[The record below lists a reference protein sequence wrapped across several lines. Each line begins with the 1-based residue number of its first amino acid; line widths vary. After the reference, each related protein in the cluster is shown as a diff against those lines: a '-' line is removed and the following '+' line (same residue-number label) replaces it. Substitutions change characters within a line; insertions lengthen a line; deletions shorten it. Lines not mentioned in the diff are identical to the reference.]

1 MVMFHFLG
9 AVFLFL
15 LEHTV
20 YGIADA
26 SSSSSSSTAMFF
38 GTASLDLIPASPD
51 CWLEAIEALKKR
63 SNSVFFDEGEDT
75 MDGQDGSKVVND
87 MTCSSM
93 TSEDQKFLAL
103 ELSRCHLL
111 DLGRPMFQFKD
122 KDERNTCSQTM
133 RDCNKNDGSQ
143 QTNNI
148 ASNCL
153 IHLTDPGVSTYTH
166 FFSYV
171 NQLCTRL
178 LSETIFGM
186 YYQTSNQLAQSSKI
200 AESKMQVL
208 IEQQDILF
216 DRWNEREKLVQEQFQ
231 GLERFQK
238 NLAIELERHQE
249 EFEILH
255 SITRK
260 ARSFIQHWSYG
271 IDSIARCFKII
282 YSLFRGAIYN
292 ICGILVVFVLTI
304 PMSFRWMRGYMV
316 AMILTEL
323 LTEIGVEWIS
333 DDGLAYINTFDTIRL
348 QLFYGIGY
356 FYLAGIF
363 FSALCGCF
371 KGRDESEVEKE
382 VFPEPNKESENEN
395 TFEQSRSQ
403 NNPYSQVESPNLNRR
418 STHQNPDLVPFHP
431 PQPLFVTPDGR
442 FTTRGSSSNEPIL
455 CQQMWNQGNPWVY
468 PYHTIVSPPPPPQ
481 MGATTSP
488 VTSCIRQNNSD
499 VAPQPADGS
508 IGLSYTAATSQGSTN
523 LKSRNVSEN
532 TVNKRNDYNDA
543 NIGRKINTN
552 NKRSLP
558 FTSDDKTPLK
568 RTRFD
573 NNNDGEDM

>member
-1 MVMFHFLG
+1 MYRFLG
-9 AVFLFL
+9 TVFLFL
-15 LEHTV
+15 LEQTV
-20 YGIADA
+20 HGNADA
-26 SSSSSSSTAMFF
+26 SSSSSSSTAIFF

-63 SNSVFFDEGEDT
+63 SNSVFFDGGEDI
-75 MDGQDGSKVVND
+75 MDGEDGSKVVND

-111 DLGRPMFQFKD
+111 DLGRPLFQFKD
-122 KDERNTCSQTM
+122 EDERNTCSQTM
-133 RDCNKNDGSQ
+133 RDCSKNDGSQ
-143 QTNNI
+143 QANNI
-148 ASNCL
+148 ATNCL

-186 YYQTSNQLAQSSKI
+186 YYQTSNQLARSSKI
-200 AESKMQVL
+200 AESKMQIL
-208 IEQQDILF
+208 IEQQDVLL
-216 DRWNEREKLVQEQFQ
+216 DRWNEREKHVQEKFR

-238 NLAIELERHQE
+238 TLAIELERHQE
-249 EFEILH
+249 EFEILY

-260 ARSFIQHWSYG
+260 ARSFIEHWSYG
-271 IDSIARCFKII
+271 NEYIARWFKVV

-292 ICGILVVFVLTI
+292 ICGILVVCVITI

-316 AMILTEL
+316 TMILMEL
-323 LTEIGVEWIS
+323 LTEFGIKWIS
-333 DDGLAYINTFDTIRL
+333 DDGLTYINTFDTIRL

-363 FSALCGCF
+363 LSALCGCF
-371 KGRDESEVEKE
+371 KGRGESEIEEE
-382 VFPEPNKESENEN
+382 VFTEPIEESENED
-395 TFEQSRSQ
+395 TLEQNRSQ
-403 NNPYSQVESPNLNRR
+403 NNPYSQVESPTLTRR
-418 STHQNPDLVPFHP
+418 STHQNPAFVPFPP

-442 FTTRGSSSNEPIL
+442 FTTQGSSNNEPIL

-468 PYHTIVSPPPPPQ
+468 SYHTVASPPPPPQ
-481 MGATTSP
+481 MGATTTP
-488 VTSCIRQNNSD
+488 VASCIRQNNSD
-499 VAPQPADGS
+499 IVPQPADGS
-508 IGLSYTAATSQGSTN
+508 IGLSCTIATSQGNTN
-523 LKSRNVSEN
+523 LNSRNVSEN
-532 TVNKRNDYNDA
+532 TGNKRNDVNDA
-543 NIGRKINTN
+543 NIERKINRN

-558 FTSDDKTPLK
+558 FTSDDKSPLK

-573 NNNDGEDM
+573 NNDGADM